1 MRKLLSILIT
11 PFVVLFAVLFA
22 ITVFTLAILDYILN
36 KLLSV
41 QGKRL
46 ETTIDFNIKTKK
58 EVR

>member
-1 MRKLLSILIT
+1 MKKLLSLLIT
-11 PFVVLFAVLFA
+11 PFVVFFAVLFA
-22 ITVFTLAILDYILN
+22 ITVFILVILDYIIN

-46 ETTIDFNIKTKK
+46 DTTIDFNIKTKK